1 MTHSKAI
8 ALAAK
13 DKTHLDKLK
22 NILTSFSSS
31 IAQEDTIINNIRHY
45 ESLKMVDVCIDEIR
59 DGVNQTISNEL
70 IALDL
75 RRALQY
81 IGEITGEVEIDRDI
95 LGNIFGKFCIG
106 K

>member
-1 MTHSKAI
+1 
-8 ALAAK
+8 
-13 DKTHLDKLK
+13 LK
-22 NILTSFSSS
+22 KI
-31 IAQEDTIINNIRHY
+31 
-45 ESLKMVDVCIDEIR
+45 DVCIDEIR

-95 LGNIFGKFCIG
+95 LGSIFGKFCIG